1 MALPGARELKIKL
14 RELEEFARNCLSGDE
29 FLNVPLTREELGV
42 VNSYREFM
50 ESRAAE

>member
-1 MALPGARELKIKL
+1 MELPGLSELLAKKQN
-14 RELEEFARNCLSGDE
+14 LEELARNCLSGDE

-50 ESRAAE
+50 EARAAE